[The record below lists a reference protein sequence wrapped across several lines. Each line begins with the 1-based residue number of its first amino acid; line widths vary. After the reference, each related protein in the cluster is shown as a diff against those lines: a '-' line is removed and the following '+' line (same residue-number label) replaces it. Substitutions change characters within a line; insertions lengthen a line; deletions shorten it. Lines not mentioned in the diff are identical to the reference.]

1 MSRRRLGWLGL
12 ILLGATVGTAV
23 RSALESAWP
32 AAPGAWPW
40 TTFVINLVGS
50 FVLGALL
57 ELLSASRLTPA
68 WQRGLRLGLG
78 TGLLGGFTTY
88 STFATETAA
97 LGTSGA
103 LAISFGYALV
113 SVVAGVLLAASGML
127 AARRLVGAR
136 R

>member
-12 ILLGATVGTAV
+12 IMVGAMGGTSLRNLLEA
-23 RSALESAWP
+23 AWP

-40 TTFVINLVGS
+40 TTFWINLAGS

-57 ELLSASRLTPA
+57 ESLSASPLSEA

-88 STFATETAA
+88 STFATETAV

-103 LAISFGYALV
+103 VAVSFGYALA
-113 SVVAGVLLAASGML
+113 SVASGVLLAAAGML
-127 AARRLVGAR
+127 VTRRLLGGR

>member
-12 ILLGATVGTAV
+12 IMVGAMGGTSLRNLLEA
-23 RSALESAWP
+23 AWP

-40 TTFVINLVGS
+40 TTFWINLAGS

-57 ELLSASRLTPA
+57 ESLSASPLSEA

-88 STFATETAA
+88 STFATETAV

-103 LAISFGYALV
+103 VAVSFGYALA
-113 SVVAGVLLAASGML
+113 SVASGVLLAAAGML
-127 AARRLVGAR
+127 MTRRLLGGR

>member
-1 MSRRRLGWLGL
+1 MRRRLGWLGL
-12 ILLGATVGTAV
+12 ILAGAMVGTSV
-23 RSALESAWP
+23 RSALEAAWP

-40 TTFVINLVGS
+40 TTFWINLGGS

-57 ELLSASRLTPA
+57 EALAATGLSEGR
-68 WQRGLRLGLG
+68 QRGLRLGLG
-78 TGLLGGFTTY
+78 TGVLGGFTTY

-103 LAISFGYALV
+103 IVVSFGYALA

-127 AARRLVGAR
+127 AVRRLAGGGR
-136 R
+136 